1 LTAGVMLS
9 SAGLAWIVT
18 FTFMSSMSGGAIGT
32 QSNGAMLPI
41 MTMAM
46 MFSSFDQGRLFSFLL
61 IWIVGMVA
69 MMFPAMVPVLLTYNR
84 LKANFELNR
93 PSTRVLGFIL
103 FLGGYLFLYAILGLA
118 AFTALYSAFQIAGVL
133 PSLAG
138 YTLLAASGVLIVTG
152 VWQLTPL
159 KDRCLAQ
166 CVSPFGFFLMHAKKG
181 LIGAFRMGA
190 KHGYYCVGCCYMYML
205 VMVGVAAMSIP
216 SMILLATLLTI
227 EKAIA
232 RGARLFRWASA
243 ALFVALGV
251 ALVLSPQFFG
261 FA

>member
-1 LTAGVMLS
+1 
-9 SAGLAWIVT
+9 
-18 FTFMSSMSGGAIGT
+18 
-32 QSNGAMLPI
+32 
-41 MTMAM
+41 
-46 MFSSFDQGRLFSFLL
+46 
-61 IWIVGMVA
+61 
-69 MMFPAMVPVLLTYNR
+69 
-84 LKANFELNR
+84 
-93 PSTRVLGFIL
+93 
-103 FLGGYLFLYAILGLA
+103 
-118 AFTALYSAFQIAGVL
+118 
-133 PSLAG
+133 
-138 YTLLAASGVLIVTG
+138 
-152 VWQLTPL
+152 
-159 KDRCLAQ
+159 
-166 CVSPFGFFLMHAKKG
+166 
-181 LIGAFRMGA
+181 MGA